1 MSTITL
7 SQQNLEL
14 TNNELALKVLL
25 FSKVY
30 PFGPDESITVTDHN
44 VKFTLTDANNV
55 YLVKEFIAFDDI
67 TLFECEVTN
76 LKLTKVNDIVVL
88 GTSPNVV
95 KLEQVTPQYISVTL
109 RGTLSKILKELT
121 DLQLDTQ
128 IYAHNIDI
136 ASLE

>member
-14 TNNELALKVLL
+14 TNSELALKVLL
-25 FSKVY
+25 FSKAY
-30 PFGPDESITVTDHN
+30 SFGPDESITVTDHN
-44 VKFTLTDANNV
+44 AKFTLTDANNV

-109 RGTLSKILKELT
+109 LGTLPKILKELT
-121 DLQLDTQ
+121 DLHLDTQ

>member
-14 TNNELALKVLL
+14 TNSELALKVLL

-30 PFGPDESITVTDHN
+30 SFGPDESITVTDNN

-55 YLVKEFIAFDDI
+55 YLVKEFIAFDAI
-67 TLFECEVTN
+67 TLFECEVTD

-88 GTSPNVV
+88 GTSPTVV

-109 RGTLSKILKELT
+109 RGTLPKILKELT
-121 DLQLDTQ
+121 DLHLDTQ